1 MEEGVILADT
11 TCGRCG
17 GHFFELKVNE
27 PYDARFKTMFIQCRS
42 CGTPVGVQDYYNL
55 GQLLK
60 EQEKKLKQ
68 LESRLSGIQSALDGI
83 VRALQRG

>member
-1 MEEGVILADT
+1 MAES
-11 TCGRCG
+11 TCAKCG
-17 GHFFELKVNE
+17 GHLFELKVNE
-27 PYDARFKTMFIQCRS
+27 PYDARFKAMFVQCRN

-55 GQLLK
+55 GGLLK

-83 VRALQRG
+83 VRALQRR